1 LPAGLVL
8 EIDIGERLAVVIAL
22 DEVSLGFFGRP
33 MAAVD
38 HPPPTGR
45 VVYEMEVVVT
55 RQERHFE
62 PPVRRVLGADKEP
75 KGESANRE
83 SPSCHIVAAPMADEP
98 SQDEGNQPDATNPRK
113 VMLHRRICD
122 FARGASGPEST
133 DLFTKEMSPVP
144 GPDCRGLISAQT
156 KRETMPWSGA

>member
-1 LPAGLVL
+1 MTSFSAL
-8 EIDIGERLAVVIAL
+8 ILAVVIAL

-62 PPVRRVLGADKEP
+62 PPVHRVLGADKEP
-75 KGESANRE
+75 KGESAQ
-83 SPSCHIVAAPMADEP
+83 S
-98 SQDEGNQPDATNPRK
+98 
-113 VMLHRRICD
+113 
-122 FARGASGPEST
+122 
-133 DLFTKEMSPVP
+133 
-144 GPDCRGLISAQT
+144 
-156 KRETMPWSGA
+156 